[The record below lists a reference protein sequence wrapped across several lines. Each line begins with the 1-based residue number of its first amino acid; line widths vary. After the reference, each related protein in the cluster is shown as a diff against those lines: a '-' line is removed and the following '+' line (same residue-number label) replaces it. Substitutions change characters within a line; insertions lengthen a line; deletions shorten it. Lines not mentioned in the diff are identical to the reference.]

1 MEYAPNVPKL
11 KKMRTAKTLLYV
23 FSADILSLF
32 IGLTLASSSTFI
44 IRLISAVCTSLI
56 LAVLLSGLAVKTANA
71 DLKDERINNKKINIM
86 LPVSM
91 GITASFPA
99 ALSWCI
105 LRLSMGKFDFYRW
118 HKLINGY
125 FLQIYNFIEP
135 DASSS
140 ALSAG
145 EVNIM
150 LILVFIPMIVF
161 LTAYFLVYK
170 GIIHI
175 EK

>member
-1 MEYAPNVPKL
+1 MAYAPNVRKISR
-11 KKMRTAKTLLYV
+11 MRIVKTLLYV
-23 FSADILSLF
+23 FAADILSLF
-32 IGLTLASSSTFI
+32 IGLTLASSSLFM

-56 LAVLLSGLAVKTANA
+56 LAVILSGLAITTANQ
-71 DLKDERINNKKINIM
+71 DLKDERINHKKINM
-86 LPVSM
+86 LIPVSM
-91 GITASFPA
+91 GIASSFPA
-99 ALSWCI
+99 AVSWCI
-105 LRLSMGKFDFYRW
+105 LKFSMGRFDFYRW
-118 HKLINGY
+118 HKIINGY

-140 ALSAG
+140 ALSEG

-150 LILVFIPMIVF
+150 LILIFIPMVTF

-170 GIIHI
+170 GIIRI